1 MRIRVAAY
9 KMAAA
14 IVDGVQRR
22 SGPPARLL
30 GRLLYGNPLKGP
42 RNGSTLEVGR
52 PAALGDVLM
61 CTPVLREL
69 KRRNPRRC
77 IRFYTN
83 YGSLV
88 KGLPY
93 IDEVLP
99 YDRRPTNLIEL
110 GYEHAVPPEVH
121 ISRIIGDKLGLKVTD
136 TRPDCIIRGDLVD
149 GYRKTLAQLP
159 APRIVFLR
167 RASVWTP
174 NKNWPDS
181 NWVTLINSVAR
192 RAAVIEVGQKDA
204 AAGTI
209 THPNYVD
216 LRGETSLE
224 ELVALIAASDLY
236 VGPVSGPMHI
246 AVSVGTP
253 SVTICGGYESPRG
266 LQHAPS
272 LKSTTNVFL
281 STDLPCAPC
290 WLREPCPIGL
300 KCLKSISPAR
310 VEQEMDGVLGAR
322 ATEAAG
328 CREPRPARKSTS
340 TC

>member
-1 MRIRVAAY
+1 MKRPWN
-9 KMAAA
+9 
-14 IVDGVQRR
+14 
-22 SGPPARLL
+22 GPTIEL
-30 GRLLYGNPLKGP
+30 
-42 RNGSTLEVGR
+42 GR

-69 KRRNPRRC
+69 KRRNPQRR
-77 IRFYTN
+77 IRFYTD
-83 YGSLV
+83 YGPLV

-99 YDRRPTNLIEL
+99 YDRRPANILEL

-121 ISRIIGDKLGLKVTD
+121 ISRIIGDKLGLKLTD
-136 TRPDCIIRGDLVD
+136 TRPDCIIRSDLVE

-174 NKNWPDS
+174 NKTWPDP

-192 RAAVIEVGQKDA
+192 KAAMIEIGQKDA

-209 THPNYVD
+209 ASPNYVD

-224 ELVALIAASDLY
+224 ELVALVAASDLY

-266 LQHAPS
+266 LQHAPD
-272 LKSTTNVFL
+272 LQSTPNVFL
-281 STDLPCAPC
+281 SSDLPCAPC

-300 KCLKSISPAR
+300 KCLNAISPAQ
-310 VEQEMDGVLGAR
+310 VEKAMDGVLAAHAPVTATAIAR
-322 ATEAAG
+322 
-328 CREPRPARKSTS
+328 S
-340 TC
+340 